1 MARAKDL
8 RPLLID
14 VGTQPAAAIYLSHG
28 SWFPSSSVQVVYVDR
43 GTGRVRDSVLY
54 SDGLV
59 NKLIH
64 LHTEL
69 FLGERGSQML
79 GCVAIVVLL
88 MTLSGYLLWW
98 PGKSGWK
105 RAIRIDWK
113 ARWPR
118 LNWDLHNAV
127 GFFGGPFLIL
137 QGATAL
143 GLTLLMPVLGS
154 TVPKIVEEIARF
166 DNPPRSLPTHD
177 HDRAPRLEP
186 MVLQSVRNHPE
197 MQLKSIALPIE
208 QEDPILVTMGS
219 ARYEDR
225 GSQARLSF
233 DRYSGVLLSDLDSDR
248 GSRVLRLYVL
258 LGPLHYGHVAGLW
271 SEFLWAG
278 LGFTPSLLFLSGF
291 AMWWRRIP
299 AKYMGSM
306 KARSI

>member
-1 MARAKDL
+1 
-8 RPLLID
+8 
-14 VGTQPAAAIYLSHG
+14 
-28 SWFPSSSVQVVYVDR
+28 
-43 GTGRVRDSVLY
+43 
-54 SDGLV
+54 
-59 NKLIH
+59 
-64 LHTEL
+64 
-69 FLGERGSQML
+69 
-79 GCVAIVVLL
+79 
-88 MTLSGYLLWW
+88 
-98 PGKSGWK
+98 
-105 RAIRIDWK
+105 
-113 ARWPR
+113 
-118 LNWDLHNAV
+118 
-127 GFFGGPFLIL
+127 
-137 QGATAL
+137 
-143 GLTLLMPVLGS
+143 
-154 TVPKIVEEIARF
+154 
-166 DNPPRSLPTHD
+166 
-177 HDRAPRLEP
+177 

>member
-1 MARAKDL
+1 MNGHSMNDHVSSSAGFVWLHHPRQLRVRRGIVFGHMVCGITVGVILLTLGLSGSLLVFKDQLEPRLRPQLLQTSPVSPLINTDELLSSAMARAKDL

-118 LNWDLHNAV
+118 LN
-127 GFFGGPFLIL
+127 
-137 QGATAL
+137 
-143 GLTLLMPVLGS
+143 
-154 TVPKIVEEIARF
+154 
-166 DNPPRSLPTHD
+166 
-177 HDRAPRLEP
+177 
-186 MVLQSVRNHPE
+186 
-197 MQLKSIALPIE
+197 
-208 QEDPILVTMGS
+208 
-219 ARYEDR
+219 
-225 GSQARLSF
+225 
-233 DRYSGVLLSDLDSDR
+233 
-248 GSRVLRLYVL
+248 
-258 LGPLHYGHVAGLW
+258 
-271 SEFLWAG
+271 
-278 LGFTPSLLFLSGF
+278 
-291 AMWWRRIP
+291 
-299 AKYMGSM
+299 
-306 KARSI
+306 